1 MMKAL
6 GIKNFRISISWSR
19 ILPNGTTDKGI
30 NGEGVAFYNYVFN
43 ELIAAGVTPWVTLFH
58 WDTPKAVHDKTP
70 TGSFLS
76 KDIVDKFNNYA
87 DFVFA
92 LYGDRVKH
100 WLTINEPWTYSING
114 YLFGSLAP
122 GRCSDE
128 IPQCIKNGGGGNNA
142 TEPYIVSHNMILS
155 HAKAV

>member
-1 MMKAL
+1 MYK
-6 GIKNFRISISWSR
+6 
-19 ILPNGTTDKGI
+19 
-30 NGEGVAFYNYVFN
+30 YVFN
-43 ELIAAGVTPWVTLFH
+43 ELISAGITPWVTLFH
-58 WDTPKAVHDKTP
+58 WDTPLAVHNKTN

-100 WLTINEPWTYSING
+100 WLTFNEPWSYSTSG
-114 YLFGSLAP
+114 YFYGGSAP

-128 IPQCIKNGGGGNNA
+128 VPKCVMNGGGGNNA
-142 TEPYIVSHNMILS
+142 TEPYIVSHN
-155 HAKAV
+155 

>member
-1 MMKAL
+1 VHNK
-6 GIKNFRISISWSR
+6 
-19 ILPNGTTDKGI
+19 TD
-30 NGEGVAFYNYVFN
+30 
-43 ELIAAGVTPWVTLFH
+43 
-58 WDTPKAVHDKTP
+58 

-100 WLTINEPWTYSING
+100 WLTFNEPWSCSTSG
-114 YLFGSLAP
+114 YFYGGSAP

-128 IPQCIKNGGGGNNA
+128 VPKCVMNGGGGNNA
-142 TEPYIVSHNMILS
+142 TEPYIVSHN
-155 HAKAV
+155 